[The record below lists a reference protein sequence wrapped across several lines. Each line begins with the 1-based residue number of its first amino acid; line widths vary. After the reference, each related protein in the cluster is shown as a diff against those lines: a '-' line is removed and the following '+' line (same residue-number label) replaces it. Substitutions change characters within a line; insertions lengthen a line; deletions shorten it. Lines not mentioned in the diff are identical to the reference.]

1 MRAQLVGLSLAFL
14 VAGGIAGA
22 PMSRGT
28 PQPQDQNAQSTH
40 QPDLSSVYCSGKVTD
55 DKVPTDAYIIS
66 GEESNAKT
74 EFHQGDYVF
83 INKGSNQGVREGDQF
98 SVIRAEKDPLS
109 VVWFKWQK
117 KLLGAMG
124 TLYSDVGRVRVTTVQ
139 PNVSIAKVAFS
150 CVPMLRA
157 DIVRPYEDRPAPP
170 YKDST
175 KQDYFAPVSGKPVAM
190 IVTMRD
196 FFQEAGAGSTVYVNL
211 GTAQGVK
218 VGDYFRVF
226 RYQGSRNDTLVE
238 PESFQYKLY
247 GFGSTPVRYTWKDLP
262 RQILG
267 EGVVI
272 NVSRNSSTV
281 LLTNSRI
288 EIFAGDYVEI
298 E

>member
-14 VAGGIAGA
+14 VAGGIADA

-157 DIVRPYEDRPAPP
+157 DIVRPYEDRPTTLQGLHKARLFCAGER
-170 YKDST
+170 KTGGHD
-175 KQDYFAPVSGKPVAM
+175 
-190 IVTMRD
+190 RD
-196 FFQEAGAGSTVYVNL
+196 HERF
-211 GTAQGVK
+211 
-218 VGDYFRVF
+218 
-226 RYQGSRNDTLVE
+226 
-238 PESFQYKLY
+238 
-247 GFGSTPVRYTWKDLP
+247 LP
-262 RQILG
+262 RGGRRFDGLCQLG
-267 EGVVI
+267 HCTGCEG
-272 NVSRNSSTV
+272 RR
-281 LLTNSRI
+281 LLPR
-288 EIFAGDYVEI
+288 FPLPGLAQRHPCRA
-298 E
+298 